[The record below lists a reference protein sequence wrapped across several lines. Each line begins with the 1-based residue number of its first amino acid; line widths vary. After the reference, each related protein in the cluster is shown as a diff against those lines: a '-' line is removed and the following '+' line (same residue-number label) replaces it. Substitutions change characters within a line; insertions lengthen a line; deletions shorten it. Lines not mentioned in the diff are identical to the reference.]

1 MPIGKIATFD
11 EGSINGSI
19 EYSTLLKSKKVSSEN
34 RELLY
39 TFYAEKKPIKAY
51 IVIITETR
59 DLKTKWRLWLNNFSL
74 TKEFKP
80 IDTVKVGGSYYNL
93 NIYDVTHLTRE
104 GKNEFVV
111 SHSSIEG
118 IWVHIINSVLF
129 YEVPEFKTNY
139 KLRAGIYLI
148 QPSEEIELD
157 GEGKNY
163 IVIRNPNKS
172 ILKVVN
178 STGTVTTIG
187 GSLDSDEIEV
197 KGHLSIIHESS
208 QRNPA
213 FLFLHYSE
221 NSITPNISIDVS
233 GKIGRD
239 NKAVITLYNDGE
251 VDLDKVLLNAMLN
264 GVTIHFKSFDN
275 IKIGQKINYE
285 FFVPKKGN
293 VHLRIVGVKSGFRK
307 ILDKDLEWE
316 TA

>member
-19 EYSTLLKSKKVSSEN
+19 EYSTLLKSTKVSSEN

-39 TFYAEKKPIKAY
+39 TFYAEKKPVKAY

-59 DLKTKWRLWLNNFSL
+59 DLTTKWRLWLNNFSL

-80 IDTVKVGGSYYNL
+80 IDIVRVGGSYYNL

-163 IVIRNPNKS
+163 VVVRNPNKS
-172 ILKVVN
+172 ILRVVN

-208 QRNPA
+208 QRSPA

-221 NSITPNISIDVS
+221 NSITPNISINVN
-233 GKIGRD
+233 GKIGKD

-251 VDLDKVLLNAMLN
+251 VDLDRVLLNAMLN

>member
-19 EYSTLLKSKKVSSEN
+19 EYSTLLKSTKVSSEN

-59 DLKTKWRLWLNNFSL
+59 DLTTKWRLWLNNFSL

-93 NIYDVTHLTRE
+93 NIYDVTHLARE

-208 QRNPA
+208 QRSPA

-221 NSITPNISIDVS
+221 NSITPNISINVS